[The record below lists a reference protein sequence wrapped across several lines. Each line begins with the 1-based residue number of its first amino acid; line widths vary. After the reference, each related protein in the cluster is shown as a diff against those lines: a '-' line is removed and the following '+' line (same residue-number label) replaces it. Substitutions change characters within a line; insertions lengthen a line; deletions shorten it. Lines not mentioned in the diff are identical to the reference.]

1 MTRIAAALL
10 VTLAIFFEIASGTD
24 IGPETE
30 AESVAATIK
39 VHFVPH
45 SHMDAGWLKT
55 YDEYYEGEVS
65 KIFKSVFRE
74 LQNQPK
80 YTYTLG
86 DILFFRRYYSE
97 LQKDKERDDI
107 K

>member
-1 MTRIAAALL
+1 MLRIASALL
-10 VTLAIFFEIASGTD
+10 VTLALLSQMTVGT
-24 IGPETE
+24 IGPQTE
-30 AESVAATIK
+30 VESTAATIK

-55 YDEYYEGEVS
+55 YDEYYAGEVS

-74 LQNQPK
+74 LKDQPK

-97 LQKDKERDDI
+97 L
-107 K
+107 